1 MPSTVP
7 AVKKGLRTWLRLQ
20 AGLTSADNVTIYGA
34 SDPPAETADMVV
46 LTGVTGPQAP
56 PVMYPDIREETPTLT
71 GYVVVTRPGAGDDAE
86 DAEDAARDRVYA
98 LFAVIEAALEADP
111 SAGGNIPG
119 PGKGLL
125 SQGDLT
131 ESYYD
136 WEGGAGRR
144 AEIRWTLTWSSDY

>member
-20 AGLTSADNVTIYGA
+20 PGLLASDGVAIYGA

-46 LTGVTGPQAP
+46 LTGVAGPQTP
-56 PVMYPDIREETPTLT
+56 PVMYPDIREESPTLT
-71 GYVVVTRPGAGDDAE
+71 GYIVVTRSGAGD

-98 LFAVIEAALEADP
+98 LFAVVEAALEADP

-144 AEIRWTLTWSSDY
+144 AEIRWTLTWSSDF